1 MLPAMERLRETVDNM
16 EIITSRDLWPVPSY
30 NNLLFYV

>member
-1 MLPAMERLRETVDNM
+1 MKTQRQAKIM
-16 EIITSRDLWPVPSY
+16 EIITSRDVWPVPSY